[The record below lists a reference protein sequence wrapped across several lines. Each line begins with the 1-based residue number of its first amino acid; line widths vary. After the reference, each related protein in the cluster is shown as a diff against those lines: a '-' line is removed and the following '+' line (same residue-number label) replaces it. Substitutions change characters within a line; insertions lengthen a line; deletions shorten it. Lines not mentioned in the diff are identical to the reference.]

1 VCRRTG
7 STSLPQ
13 LLRSFASG
21 QPTQARHADGMDL
34 GFAHG
39 MLKVEVFHC
48 RGFDDA
54 QAVALAVREQRTVLL
69 QVDQLDPVEA
79 QRVVDFVSGAIQAL
93 DGQSERLGET
103 TFLFA
108 PADVLVSNS

>member
-1 VCRRTG
+1 
-7 STSLPQ
+7 
-13 LLRSFASG
+13 
-21 QPTQARHADGMDL
+21 MDI
-34 GFAHG
+34 GFAYG
-39 MLKVEVFHC
+39 LAQVVVFHC

-54 QAVALAVREQRTVLL
+54 QAVALAVRDQRTVLL

-79 QRVVDFVSGAIQAL
+79 QRVVDFVSGAVQAL

-108 PADVLVSNS
+108 PADVLLSSS

>member
-1 VCRRTG
+1 
-7 STSLPQ
+7 
-13 LLRSFASG
+13 
-21 QPTQARHADGMDL
+21 MDL

-39 MLKVEVFHC
+39 LPQVVVFYC

-54 QAVALAVREQRTVLL
+54 QAVALAVRDQRTVLL

-79 QRVVDFVSGAIQAL
+79 QRVVDFVSGAVQAL

-108 PADVLVSNS
+108 PADVLLSSS

>member
-1 VCRRTG
+1 
-7 STSLPQ
+7 
-13 LLRSFASG
+13 
-21 QPTQARHADGMDL
+21 MDL
-34 GFAHG
+34 GAVHG
-39 MLKVEVFHC
+39 LPQVVVFHC

-54 QAVALAVREQRTVLL
+54 RAVALAVRDQRTVLL

-79 QRVVDFVSGAIQAL
+79 QRVVDFVSGAVQAL

-108 PADVLVSNS
+108 PADVLLSSS

>member
-1 VCRRTG
+1 
-7 STSLPQ
+7 
-13 LLRSFASG
+13 
-21 QPTQARHADGMDL
+21 MDL

-39 MLKVEVFHC
+39 LPQVVVFHC
-48 RGFDDA
+48 RGFDHA
-54 QAVALAVREQRTVLL
+54 QAVALAVRDQRTVLL

-79 QRVVDFVSGAIQAL
+79 QRVVDFVSGAVQAL

-108 PADVLVSNS
+108 PADVLLSSS